1 MFSLRAFLPPL
12 LCCVLTCR
20 RAWQLA
26 RWFTQ
31 PVCCL
36 LHAGVGRGAN
46 GLPACMAAIYG
57 RPTACL
63 LRSKAPHAKPAHQ
76 WRNDSPLRLGN
87 KKAVVSGR
95 GFLRVRP
102 SDGHRKTDDR
112 EGKEKKSCH
121 PGLKFLP
128 PGTFSASGP
137 PLRADYC
144 PSGHIGGDKRELK
157 ILEGLFLAFER
168 MGEGDCWNSIVQ
180 GALVKV
186 SPKMLVGRASTFP
199 PSSDRQPRTPRASSE
214 HEARSEPRTSISDEA
229 QACFNLVLILR
240 NDTQYLISLRNDSL
254 QSFEEIDTARPLLS
268 QINSAITAATRSI
281 HELGPFLERH
291 RWPPC
296 EPPRASI
303 IRLKILRKRS
313 RSLSSSVSGGAAAA
327 AAADPGL
334 SPDEL
339 FSWTLA
345 LTTQHTAVLAALD
358 QLERFLVYGSADI
371 SEDDRRRHDAT
382 GSWWQQRHSEFENVT
397 LIQSI
402 LQRPRRN
409 LKGLVGA
416 TVTTPAADM
425 AESAQIGIA
434 VTSSSPAAAPMM
446 PYFTEHDDGRSE
458 TLTFSEQ
465 SIRSWPGEIN
475 GLTAR
480 PRARNESTPDGRLP
494 LTYTPLDLRIMPP
507 GPAAYPQ
514 PSPPAAMQ
522 TEPPLQSSS
531 EQEKEARHESRGAE
545 GPLTQSVAIPELPL
559 SRFNSS
565 IRRPR
570 ITTTPLPPL
579 VGLQALIPDISQR
592 ARSATLEPH
601 HFGHAVSPLSPSS
614 PMLSPPGLSR
624 HSSRVSLPSPVQA
637 SPAVDTPFTPL
648 NQQVATMFEQ
658 QTLPSKTI
666 QPVIQELDNLI
677 ASPVYSMQPVFELDV
692 SPVANSHYTQSP
704 TPQEDDKHWPYLAY
718 MARKQAVTMSRWSV
732 RRSRSTKSRAASD
745 S

>member
-1 MFSLRAFLPPL
+1 
-12 LCCVLTCR
+12 
-20 RAWQLA
+20 
-26 RWFTQ
+26 
-31 PVCCL
+31 
-36 LHAGVGRGAN
+36 
-46 GLPACMAAIYG
+46 
-57 RPTACL
+57 
-63 LRSKAPHAKPAHQ
+63 
-76 WRNDSPLRLGN
+76 
-87 KKAVVSGR
+87 
-95 GFLRVRP
+95 
-102 SDGHRKTDDR
+102 
-112 EGKEKKSCH
+112 
-121 PGLKFLP
+121 
-128 PGTFSASGP
+128 
-137 PLRADYC
+137 
-144 PSGHIGGDKRELK
+144 
-157 ILEGLFLAFER
+157 
-168 MGEGDCWNSIVQ
+168 
-180 GALVKV
+180 
-186 SPKMLVGRASTFP
+186 MLMGRASTFP
-199 PSSDRQPRTPRASSE
+199 PSSDRQPQPPRASFE

-254 QSFEEIDTARPLLS
+254 QSFEEIDSARPLLS

-291 RWPPC
+291 RWPPF

-313 RSLSSSVSGGAAAA
+313 RSLSSSVSGAV

-358 QLERFLVYGSADI
+358 QLEKFLVYGSADI

-409 LKGLVGA
+409 LPGLAGA
-416 TVTTPAADM
+416 TLTTPAADM

-465 SIRSWPGEIN
+465 SIRSWPGEMN

-480 PRARNESTPDGRLP
+480 PRARNEGTPNTHLP
-494 LTYTPLDLRIMPP
+494 LTFTPLDLRIMPP
-507 GPAAYPQ
+507 GPVAYPQ

-522 TEPPLQSSS
+522 TEQCPGPPLHSSS
-531 EQEKEARHESRGAE
+531 EQAREVKQESHGAE
-545 GPLTQSVAIPELPL
+545 GPLTQSVDLPELPL

-592 ARSATLEPH
+592 ARSATIDPCHL
-601 HFGHAVSPLSPSS
+601 GHAVSPLSPSS

-624 HSSRVSLPSPVQA
+624 HSSRVSLPSPAQA
-637 SPAVDTPFTPL
+637 SPTVDTPFTPL

-677 ASPVYSMQPVFELDV
+677 ASPVYSMQPVFELGV

-732 RRSRSTKSRAASD
+732 RRSKSTKSKAASD
-745 S
+745 N